1 MSSKSQILVVVKM
14 IDTIANPPVAQGR
27 ITVVGKGAG
36 WKATLGRT
44 PFVEFDSELPKWALP
59 SIKDAVLGACG
70 RANVPCE
77 HRVTLVE
84 P

>member
-1 MSSKSQILVVVKM
+1 MTTKSQILVVVKM
-14 IDTIANPPVAQGR
+14 IDTIANPPIAKGRVTVA
-27 ITVVGKGAG
+27 GANTG
-36 WKATLGRT
+36 WKAILGRT
-44 PFVEFDSELPKWALP
+44 PFVEFENELPKWSMTAV
-59 SIKDAVLGACG
+59 KDAVLGACG

>member
-1 MSSKSQILVVVKM
+1 MAVKSQILVVVKM

-27 ITVVGKGAG
+27 LTVMGRGVG
-36 WKATLGRT
+36 WKATLGKT
-44 PFVEFDSELPKWALP
+44 PFVEFDGELPKWALLA
-59 SIKDAVLGACG
+59 IKEAVFGACG

>member
-1 MSSKSQILVVVKM
+1 MTTRSQVLVVVKM
-14 IDTIANPPVAQGR
+14 IDTIANPPMARGRVTVAGVS
-27 ITVVGKGAG
+27 TG
-36 WKATLGRT
+36 WKAILGRT
-44 PFVEFDSELPKWALP
+44 PFVEFESEVPKWAG
-59 SIKDAVLGACG
+59 SAVKDAVLGACG